1 MNRQLNKTIMKDINL
16 SYYIFQIKHHFYYS
30 LNYCYEKQFK
40 KIHDFR
46 LEMLSPKIFKMHKST
61 IYAD

>member
-1 MNRQLNKTIMKDINL
+1 MKDINL